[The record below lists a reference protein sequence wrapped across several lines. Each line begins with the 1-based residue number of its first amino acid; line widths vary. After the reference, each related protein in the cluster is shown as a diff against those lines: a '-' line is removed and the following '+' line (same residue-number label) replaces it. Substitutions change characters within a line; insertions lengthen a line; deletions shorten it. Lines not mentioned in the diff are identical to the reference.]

1 MKRNLSDSR
10 NISKMVVA
18 IIAFTSL
25 LSMSISCL
33 ILSEVIERHN
43 EELLKVIA
51 ANVHEDI
58 NKELIKSIMIA
69 QTMANDQFLR
79 ENLKAETSIPF
90 DEEVKILSV
99 YLNSIAKSFNY
110 SCVAITSDT
119 TMNYYTQKGF
129 FKKVSPLYDEYDTW
143 YKKFVEQDVEYNFDV
158 NTDETNN
165 DVMTIFVDA
174 KIRDEN
180 GKLLGVCAV
189 GKVIEKLQDIF
200 VKAESTHQ
208 IKINL
213 VDRNGLIK
221 VDSKSYKIQN
231 ALIDSVI
238 GAQTDNQI
246 VLKKVND
253 VYVITKYIPE
263 FDWYLVIQ
271 RDSNREIST
280 FSNLILYMLIGF
292 FFAMMI
298 VLKAVQ
304 WSVSRKQRQIED
316 LAKKHGI
323 ASHSGLYAS
332 MHLLDLSDDSIH
344 ELSRNVDLN
353 LLNIGDGENAAM
365 RFRSAVKQMT
375 AEDSLQDM
383 LRFTDLKTL
392 PTRMKNSLAIHH
404 EFLSRQ
410 HGWCKAH
417 FMSVDQGSSDN
428 EKQFV
433 FAIEI
438 IEAAKQREK
447 RLISLSET
455 DAMTGLLNRGSG
467 EKKIRTL
474 ISGGIEGMFCMLD
487 ADKFKSVNDNY
498 GHDVGDKVIIAIAE
512 CLKKAFRNTDVI
524 MRLGGDEFSAYL
536 LGVTDEERGRIAIER
551 FFKEI
556 DKIDIPELGERKI
569 SVSLGASIFDGKDN
583 CSFEELYKRADEAT
597 YISKKTVGNCMTFN

>member
-10 NISKMVVA
+10 SISKMVVA

-25 LSMSISCL
+25 LSISISCL
-33 ILSEVIERHN
+33 ILSEVIERHD
-43 EELLKVIA
+43 EELIKVIVS
-51 ANVHEDI
+51 NVHEDI
-58 NKELIKSIMIA
+58 NKELIKPIMVA

-90 DEEVKILSV
+90 DEEVEILSV
-99 YLNSIAKSFNY
+99 YLDSIAKSFNY
-110 SCVAITSDT
+110 SCVAVTSNA

-129 FKKVSPLYDEYDTW
+129 YKKVSPLYDEYDTW
-143 YKKFVEQDVEYNFDV
+143 YKKFVEKDVEYNFDV
-158 NTDETNN
+158 NLDETNN
-165 DVMTIFVDA
+165 DVMTVFVDT

-180 GKLLGVCAV
+180 GNLLGVCAV
-189 GKVIEKLQDIF
+189 GMLMERLQDIF
-200 VKAESTHQ
+200 IKAESAHH

-213 VDRNGLIK
+213 VDRHGLIK
-221 VDSKSYKIQN
+221 VDSQSYKIEN

-238 GAQTDNQI
+238 DTQTNNQI
-246 VLKKVND
+246 VLKKVED
-253 VYVITKYIPE
+253 IYIITKYIPE

-271 RDSNREIST
+271 RDSNREIGT
-280 FSNLILYMLIGF
+280 FSNLIFYMLVGF
-292 FFAMMI
+292 FFAMVI
-298 VLKAVQ
+298 VLTAVQ

-332 MHLLDLSDDSIH
+332 MHLIDLSDDSIH
-344 ELSRNVDLN
+344 ELSRDPNMN
-353 LLNIGDGENAAM
+353 LLNLGDGNNAAM
-365 RFRSAVKQMT
+365 RFHAAVNQMT
-375 AEDSLQDM
+375 DKDELQNM
-383 LRFTDLKTL
+383 LQFIDLNTL
-392 PTRMKNSLAIHH
+392 EERMANSLAIHH

-417 FMSVDQGSSDN
+417 FMVVDQNHSGN
-428 EKQFV
+428 IHQFV
-433 FAIEI
+433 FAIEVI
-438 IEAAKQREK
+438 DAAKQREK
-447 RLISLSET
+447 QLISLSET

-498 GHDVGDKVIIAIAE
+498 GHDVGDKVIIAIAD

-556 DKIDIPELGERKI
+556 EKIDIPELGERKI
-569 SVSLGASIFDGKDN
+569 TISLGASVFDGTAD
-583 CSFEELYKRADEAT
+583 CSFEEIYKRADEAT
-597 YISKKTVGNCMTFN
+597 YVSKKTVGNCMTFN